1 MGVMNRSVQS
11 LHVALPAI
19 NQHRLT
25 RCGQQKARDWKSWLY
40 CPTQWCSKSK
50 KKNMMTTWPSLSHEI
65 MKSGDW
71 NQVQISN
78 LQATWWTSQSPT
90 EQIGKQP
97 QSNVSDSSL
106 NNRSL
111 LKYVFCSGAGYLKL
125 RPASSGVWWERRRRG
140 LTRDRPEGWQSVCW
154 ANPVMDA
161 LWMDI
166 TQCCH
171 PTPPAPHPPPPGSL
185 HQIGKIQSAEG

>member
-40 CPTQWCSKSK
+40 CPTQWCSNSK
-50 KKNMMTTWPSLSHEI
+50 KKNMLTTRPSLSHEI
-65 MKSGDW
+65 MKSGSDIKPAGHMMDLPVPLLSRLENSLNLTWVTARSITAVCW
-71 NQVQISN
+71 NMYFAQE
-78 LQATWWTSQSPT
+78 QATWNCVQHPLESG
-90 EQIGKQP
+90 GK
-97 QSNVSDSSL
+97 
-106 NNRSL
+106 
-111 LKYVFCSGAGYLKL
+111 
-125 RPASSGVWWERRRRG
+125 RRRRG

-154 ANPVMDA
+154 ANPVMDT

-166 TQCCH
+166 TQYC
-171 PTPPAPHPPPPGSL
+171 PPPASL